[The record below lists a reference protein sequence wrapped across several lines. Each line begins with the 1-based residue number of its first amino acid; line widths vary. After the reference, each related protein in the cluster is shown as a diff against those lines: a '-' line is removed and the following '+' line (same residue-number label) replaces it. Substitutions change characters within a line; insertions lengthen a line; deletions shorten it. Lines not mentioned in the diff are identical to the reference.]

1 MREYLFRGKRVSN
14 KEWVEG
20 SLLTTAFN
28 SFIIPIYDEFIKYQ
42 EPISVDKDTVGQFT
56 GLTDKKEVKIFEGH
70 ICKVL
75 AELNYGFAGKHYE
88 EQIGEVIYG
97 GLGAFCIKIGN
108 VKVPIMH
115 FIDNHISMVHNTE
128 RIEVIGNIH
137 DDPELIK

>member
-56 GLTDKKEVKIFEGH
+56 GLTDKNGVKIFEGD

-88 EQIGEVIYG
+88 EQTGEVVFG
-97 GLGAFCIKIGN
+97 GLGAFCIKIEYI
-108 VKVPIMH
+108 KVPIMH
-115 FIDNHISMVHNTE
+115 FIDNHKSMVHNTS

-137 DDPELIK
+137 DNSNLIQ